1 MSIYAN
7 NYNRT
12 RVISKNLFFFKIV
25 YLVIMKRRKFII
37 FSIISSLLFLNMPS
51 YSKNKSIIKKV
62 KIGNKYWIL
71 SSEDI

>member
-25 YLVIMKRRKFII
+25 YLLIMKRRKFII
-37 FSIISSLLFLNMPS
+37 FSIISSLLFLSIPS
-51 YSKNKSIIKKV
+51 YSKSKSIIKKV

-71 SSEDI
+71 SSEDF

>member
-25 YLVIMKRRKFII
+25 YLIIMKRRKFII